1 MNDSLFRPEAVERSK
16 SKPLSSILLIQP
28 VAVNVLTVLSLLIG
42 LALLA
47 FLIFGTYTKKER
59 VTGVLLPNLGLVR
72 VAAPQMGTVIKREVT
87 EGRAVKRGDVLYR
100 ISSDRAVGSEVEGQ
114 LASNQSELKRQ
125 SLEEQLNR
133 QNSMNEISSLQSAQK
148 ISALQQQLAQIN
160 NELSIYNE
168 QLRIA
173 NDVYKRNQ
181 ALVEEGFISSAVLED
196 KRNNYLNQLNN
207 QKRLMREKTSIQQ
220 QLSAAK
226 TELQD
231 AKLKGDN
238 QNASITQ
245 SITDNETQ
253 RELLVLAPIDGVASA
268 IQADVGQ
275 VVNANTVLLSIV
287 PKDAQLEA
295 NVYLSS
301 RAIGFIKEGNR
312 VLLRYQAFPYQ
323 KFGQHEGEVISIS
336 KVALTN
342 NELIE
347 AGILKATE
355 PMYRVKIKPASQTI
369 MAYGQQEALQ
379 PSMQLEADVLMDTRR
394 LYEWLFEPLF
404 SITGRLMGSKV

>member
-16 SKPLSSILLIQP
+16 SKPLSGILLIQP
-28 VAVNVLTVLSLLIG
+28 VAVNVLTVFSLLIG

-87 EGRAVKRGDVLYR
+87 EGQAIKRGDVLYR

-275 VVNANTVLLSIV
+275 VVNAITVLLSIV

-355 PMYRVKIKPASQTI
+355 PMYRVKIKPSSQTI